1 MSDKAAKML
10 VKLEKRRGQGLSPEA
25 LQYLQGEEERKNQQM

>member
-10 VKLEKRRGQGLSPEA
+10 VMLEKKRGQGLSPET
-25 LQYLQGEEERKNQQM
+25 LQYFQGEEKRKNQQM